1 MILLPPPPY
10 DHPYT
15 GPVTVIEL
23 SAPDVAIAC
32 GNPDAQACVYL
43 KAPGG
48 PMMILPKIGPGGV
61 SARTRDLLRRHENG
75 HLNAGVM
82 GHEGWK

>member
-1 MILLPPPPY
+1 MILLPPAPY

-15 GPVTVIEL
+15 GPVTVIEM

-43 KAPGG
+43 HPPGG
-48 PMMILPKIGPGGV
+48 HVPMMILPKIGRGGV
-61 SARTRDLLRRHENG
+61 SQRGQDLLRRHEVG
-75 HLNAGVM
+75 HLN
-82 GHEGWK
+82 GWKHD